1 MADNNSTTSES
12 KYNIY
17 NYFAEHIPVFITI
30 ITGIIASLSFLCNML
45 NYYHESKILY
55 YWGWNPQLVTI
66 NITNKV
72 YNIAIAWIVNI
83 VAVVLYHQAMEYY
96 KEYYALKKQLFIL
109 DKMVTVR
116 KKALDRGLEKE
127 NQLTSSE
134 TIEEIIQDKK
144 DIRDLKHELKKQLV
158 LSLLLCVCFGT
169 IVALLLLS
177 PVYDF
182 GISFWVKIGISLL
195 YSMLMVGATWRTAYR
210 LEFLPIKKKIE
221 KAGDDMDKLESLC
234 DETGEQTTTTDDT
247 NLSIKRIFS
256 DRNIKS
262 VIFYQVLLIFFF
274 YIVLLSTV
282 NITQSYKKE
291 FQVCCFDD
299 KQYAIIYR
307 DDKSVYLDRIE
318 IDTANKALLDTTNQ
332 RIENV
337 DGVEITNYRF
347 GELLI
352 KRIE

>member
-1 MADNNSTTSES
+1 MEETN
-12 KYNIY
+12 
-17 NYFAEHIPVFITI
+17 TI
-30 ITGIIASLSFLCNML
+30 IACGAGAITKRVFNLDNRIERQANCKFASDYISR
-45 NYYHESKILY
+45 I
-55 YWGWNPQLVTI
+55 
-66 NITNKV
+66 
-72 YNIAIAWIVNI
+72 
-83 VAVVLYHQAMEYY
+83 
-96 KEYYALKKQLFIL
+96 
-109 DKMVTVR
+109 D
-116 KKALDRGLEKE
+116 
-127 NQLTSSE
+127 
-134 TIEEIIQDKK
+134 EIIQDKK

-282 NITQSYKKE
+282 NITQSYKKA
-291 FQVCCFDD
+291 FQVLMINNMQSYIVMIKVF
-299 KQYAIIYR
+299 I
-307 DDKSVYLDRIE
+307 LIE
-318 IDTANKALLDTTNQ
+318 LRLTQ
-332 RIENV
+332 
-337 DGVEITNYRF
+337 
-347 GELLI
+347 LI
-352 KRIE
+352 RHF